1 MTVAELA
8 DRLRDRFPGIAVAR
22 GEATVVVDRDE
33 LLEALGILRD
43 EPHLSFRFLSS
54 LTATDRPGR
63 TPRYWVVYELL
74 SIERNHRLRVKVGLA
89 EEDPRIPS
97 VVALYPTASWHE
109 REAFD
114 FFGIVFEGH
123 PDLTRILL
131 PDDWEGHPLL
141 KTEEL
146 GGVDTRFKGAFVPP
160 VDRRGS

>member
-1 MTVAELA
+1 
-8 DRLRDRFPGIAVAR
+8 
-22 GEATVVVDRDE
+22 
-33 LLEALGILRD
+33 
-43 EPHLSFRFLSS
+43 
-54 LTATDRPGR
+54 
-63 TPRYWVVYELL
+63 VVYELL

-131 PDDWEGHPLL
+131 PDDWEGHPLR